1 MTAPARELAPR
12 RPRLLAFAL
21 VAAHVALAVLLVMVA
36 LSVSLAI
43 GGPGIGRDE
52 LYRLGPA
59 LPLAVAGAAVPVP
72 VAATAALA
80 LALSARPQ
88 RAWRAPVIGAVASV
102 ALCGV
107 AVAFVH
113 VPAPLIG
120 G

>member
-1 MTAPARELAPR
+1 VTAPVGGLATR
-12 RPRLLAFAL
+12 RPRLLAFGL

-59 LPLAVAGAAVPVP
+59 LPLAVAGALVPVP

-80 LALSARPQ
+80 LALSAQPQ
-88 RAWRAPVIGAVASV
+88 RAWTAPVIGGIASV

-107 AVAFVH
+107 ALAFVH
-113 VPAPLIG
+113 TPAPLIG